1 MGKFLGT
8 KKDNLL
14 TVGVGIGLLLSVGL
28 AIALGDIF
36 LYILGALIVLA
47 WIIFTRND
55 LKAGKTNWFIVVG
68 FAVLVLA
75 GIFTVKGWFELEDLK
90 KDKVAKLENTAVEIV
105 NDELKLE
112 FESEIDKK
120 ENEVKVGF
128 FIVLGGGVLFCVGH
142 IIKACSK
149 QKTVVV
155 EKVVERIVETPKAEI
170 ATAPATANREYIFC
184 QNCGE
189 KLLPTAKFCKGCG
202 QKTDE

>member
-14 TVGVGIGLLLSVGL
+14 TVGVGIGFLLLVGL

-47 WIIFTRND
+47 WIIFTRSD

-75 GIFTVKGWFELEDLK
+75 GIVTVKGWFELENLK
-90 KDKVAKLENTAVEIV
+90 NDKVAKLENTAVEIV

-112 FESEIDKK
+112 LESEIDKK
-120 ENEVKVGF
+120 ENEVKVSF
-128 FIVLGGGVLFCVGH
+128 FIALGGGVLFCVGH

-155 EKVVERIVETPKAEI
+155 ERVIEAQKAENTTVSSS
-170 ATAPATANREYIFC
+170 ANNREYIFC

-189 KLLPTAKFCKGCG
+189 KLSPTAKFCKGCG
-202 QKTDE
+202 QKNDE